1 MDYIIYICY
10 VNLLRKIKDNSIC
23 KIEVISILSDQPLVL
38 TPTEGNF
45 SQNIDAELAFD
56 QTYFTAKSCYLEE
69 TGKDTDAGFQYLQE
83 FGLKIPTNKDRIKF
97 LKYFRVLRLIR
108 LHCSDETFVEIGRND
123 LEQNV
128 PMKGSFETDEN
139 FTLLKWSVQTVF
151 PFDFKE

>member
-1 MDYIIYICY
+1 MDYIIYICF
-10 VNLLRKIKDNSIC
+10 VNLLRKIKDNNIC

-45 SQNIDAELAFD
+45 SQNQDAELTFD
-56 QTYFTAKSCYLEE
+56 KTYFTANSCYLEE
-69 TGKDTDAGFQYLQE
+69 NGKDTDAGYQYLQE
-83 FGLKIPTNKDRIKF
+83 FGFKIPTNKDRIIF

-108 LHCSDETFVEIGRND
+108 LHYCDQTFVEIGRND
-123 LEQNV
+123 LEQNA

-139 FTLLKWSVQTVF
+139 FTLFKWSVQTVF